1 MLIIKHRVNTIEEL
15 KLTPKDLGVEIDI
28 RPEGNM
34 LILNHDPHQGG
45 ENFEEWL
52 NQYQH
57 AFVILNIKSEG
68 IEKRVIEMVEK
79 KGIKDY
85 FLLDVTPPYM
95 VKLAKQGYGNLSV
108 RASPFEPINSSLAYA
123 KAFPGKFS
131 WVFIDVMTKEEG
143 KTQLILN
150 LKRYQKLKKEGYK
163 ICLVSPELL
172 GREDEIEKYQKKIE
186 KEKIMLDAV
195 LTKKP
200 DIWKQ
205 NKR

>member
-1 MLIIKHRVNTIEEL
+1 MLLIKHRVNTIEEL

-85 FLLDVTPPYM
+85 F
-95 VKLAKQGYGNLSV
+95 KSQ
-108 RASPFEPINSSLAYA
+108 I
-123 KAFPGKFS
+123 
-131 WVFIDVMTKEEG
+131 
-143 KTQLILN
+143 
-150 LKRYQKLKKEGYK
+150 
-163 ICLVSPELL
+163 
-172 GREDEIEKYQKKIE
+172 
-186 KEKIMLDAV
+186 
-195 LTKKP
+195 
-200 DIWKQ
+200 
-205 NKR
+205 